1 MEGRKGKGS
10 MKRKPGIALITALI
24 ITAAVI
30 WAAIGGMAEEQ
41 LAKCWVMCKPGS
53 QVNVRRTPDK
63 KGQEVGFLEAG
74 DWFLTDGTS
83 SDGFIRVYGVGE
95 YGEGWIF
102 SGYVCTEEPKQV
114 FEQYT
119 CVAHKR
125 VAIRKWMGGPQVERS
140 PWLANGSNVDV
151 FFMADEW
158 ACTSRGYI
166 KSEWLEADP
175 R

>member
-10 MKRKPGIALITALI
+10 MKRKQGIALITALI

>member
-1 MEGRKGKGS
+1 
-10 MKRKPGIALITALI
+10 MKRKQGIALITALI

-140 PWLANGSNVDV
+140 PWLANGGNVDV

-166 KSEWLEADP
+166 KAEWLEADP